1 MIFATH
7 PSGKFVFW
15 RGFFVARK
23 VGSREV
29 NSGGRF
35 YAHARAFIG
44 IRVFNKFSTML
55 KVLKSFR
62 QVFDNVESVDKFSTS
77 FYTVFNRGVESRFN
91 V

>member
-7 PSGKFVFW
+7 PSGNSFS
-15 RGFFVARK
+15 GGDFFVARK
-23 VGSREV
+23 VSSREV

-77 FYTVFNRGVESRFN
+77 FRQC
-91 V
+91 